1 MFGCEILAQR
11 VKITVEKLAHTTKK
25 RIPESSNTKRS
36 LKAKPKSQLNVSET
50 QKIIHAESVKKSKG
64 VGTGMEQDSDSGYK
78 PATLFTCYPSPY
90 VKNNA
95 LS

>member
-1 MFGCEILAQR
+1 MRNPRSKSENHGWEIG
-11 VKITVEKLAHTTKK
+11 AHDEETNPREFKHV
-25 RIPESSNTKRS
+25 
-36 LKAKPKSQLNVSET
+36 AKPKSQLNVGET

>member
-1 MFGCEILAQR
+1 MRNPRSKSENHGWEIGAHDE
-11 VKITVEKLAHTTKK
+11 EKNPREFKH
-25 RIPESSNTKRS
+25 E
-36 LKAKPKSQLNVSET
+36 AKPKSEALKSQLIVSER

-78 PATLFTCYPSPY
+78 PATLFTCYPSAY

>member
-1 MFGCEILAQR
+1 MRNPRSKSENHGWETGAHDE
-11 VKITVEKLAHTTKK
+11 EKNPREFKH
-25 RIPESSNTKRS
+25 E
-36 LKAKPKSQLNVSET
+36 AKPKSQLNVSER

>member
-1 MFGCEILAQR
+1 MRNPRSKSENHGWEIG
-11 VKITVEKLAHTTKK
+11 THDEEKNPREFKHV
-25 RIPESSNTKRS
+25 
-36 LKAKPKSQLNVSET
+36 AKPKSQLNVSEK
-50 QKIIHAESVKKSKG
+50 QKIIHPESVKKSKG